1 MDSKRFNDFIQEV
14 DPKVQTLGDSSI
26 LEFTNSIRDLKETY
40 EYFKAGGTT
49 LISEGDILKIGVV
62 GQVKAGKSS
71 FLNSLFFEGESVLP
85 KASTPMT
92 AGLTILEY
100 SDKNEF
106 EVEYYTEPE
115 WEEFKKQAETY
126 KAIEQEVRENKDNQ
140 RAPESFI
147 IKEIKSRTSDIMQS
161 AYELVSRCGRMA
173 KSKIGKGMEVV
184 AFSSIN
190 DLQRILNQYVG
201 AEGEYTSVVKMLT
214 LRINDSRLK
223 GIRIVDTPGVND
235 PIVSREN
242 RTKEFLH
249 SCHGVFFLSYSSRFF
264 DSVDVNFMNSRIG
277 NQGVGTV
284 LMLASKYDDVLQD
297 QGNRFHDDLE
307 GADNASRDSLE
318 KRFNVQK
325 SELLHPNIDIRFDTT
340 SGISYALASKSP
352 ATWDEIERHV
362 DKRMHD
368 LFPAAFATKE
378 EANDTYMLLANFDQ
392 IKDEYLEKMF
402 KGNKDKIIQSK
413 ISEYFQKN
421 IAELA
426 EQVSGLTASAE
437 QKLKQLD
444 TVELK
449 DVYRQ
454 QKEQDELFT
463 NLKGEFTSFLNVF
476 QSTLQTARDS
486 IYESLKHPHVYSL
499 PMDDVTVQVTFKGD
513 WWGHNTEEFYIKGL
527 DSQALKEQLLVM
539 VEEYCEGWKTAWKDH
554 FTNARQKMFDS
565 FCEAITEFSK
575 NVTDLNFSDKYYR
588 QIMTQLLSEI
598 EMHGILKLQDIQTQ
612 YSSEFASYCDNQS
625 HKLSDQR
632 YYDCKRGGVQGK
644 LNQAAMDV
652 VAPIEGTL
660 NAKMNSF
667 IKNVSD
673 SVDGS
678 VKPIIVSLNNLKKD
692 VDSRLKSAGK
702 EYLDDLKR
710 QIENKEATKREVK
723 NLLDNVKPINEI
735 IDSLK

>member
-1 MDSKRFNDFIQEV
+1 MDSKRFKDFIQEV
-14 DPKVQTLGDSSI
+14 DLRVHTLGDTSI
-26 LEFTNSIRDLKETY
+26 MEFTNSIRNLKENY
-40 EYFKAGGTT
+40 EDFKAGGTT

-106 EVEYYTEPE
+106 DVEYYTEQE
-115 WEEFKKQAETY
+115 WEEFKKQADTY
-126 KAIEQEVRENKDNQ
+126 KAIEREIRENKDNQ
-140 RAPESFI
+140 GAPESFL
-147 IKEIKSRTSDIMQS
+147 IKEIKSRTSDVMQS

-173 KSKIGKGMEVV
+173 KSKIGKSMEIVD
-184 AFSSIN
+184 FSSID

-223 GIRIVDTPGVND
+223 GVRIVDTPGVND

-277 NQGVGTV
+277 NQGIGTI

-318 KRFNVQK
+318 RRFNVQK
-325 SELLHPNIDIRFDTT
+325 AELVHPNIDIRFDTT
-340 SGISYALASKSP
+340 SGISYALASKTP
-352 ATWDEIERHV
+352 DTWDEIERHV

-368 LFPAAFATKE
+368 LFPTAFTTRE
-378 EANDTYMLLANFDQ
+378 EAKDTYMLLANFDQ
-392 IKDEYLEKMF
+392 IKDEYLDKMF
-402 KGNKDKIIQSK
+402 NENKDKIIQSK
-413 ISEYFQKN
+413 ILEYFNKN
-421 IAELA
+421 IGEFA
-426 EQVSGLTASAE
+426 EQVSELTVSAE
-437 QKLKQLD
+437 QKLEQLD

-449 DVYRQ
+449 DIYRQ

-463 NLKGEFTSFLNVF
+463 NLKGDFTSFLNVF

-486 IYESLKHPHVYSL
+486 IYESLKQPHIYTL
-499 PMDDVTVQVTFKGD
+499 PMEDVTINVTFKGD
-513 WWGHNTEEFYIKGL
+513 WWGYNTEDFYIKGI
-527 DSQALKEQLLVM
+527 DSQVLKEQLLDM
-539 VEEYCEGWKTAWKDH
+539 MKEYCEGWKTAWKDH
-554 FTNARQKMFDS
+554 FSKARQKMFDS
-565 FCEAITEFSK
+565 FCEAITDFSK
-575 NVTDLNFSDKYYR
+575 NVSDLNFSDKYYR

-598 EMHGILKLQDIQTQ
+598 EMHGILKLQDIQTR
-612 YSSEFASYCDNQS
+612 YSSEFASYCDSQS
-625 HKLSDQR
+625 LKLSDQR
-632 YYDCKRGGVQGK
+632 YECKRGGVQGK

-652 VAPIEGTL
+652 VAPVQRIL
-660 NAKMNSF
+660 NNKMDSF

-673 SVDGS
+673 SVDSS
-678 VKPIIVSLNNLKKD
+678 VKPIIISLNNLKKV
-692 VDSRLKSAGK
+692 VDSRLMSAGK

-735 IDSLK
+735 VNSFK